1 MNILLESLVYAF
13 SYISLD
19 KAIRALK
26 HFNNMIISQKY
37 KRKFRLAGNG
47 LYLKKIGKIIGTDC
61 IIIGNQFKARE
72 NIRLEAI
79 KDYRGVKFNPLI
91 SIGDN
96 VNMGID
102 CHIGAINSIKIGDN
116 VLMGNRVIITDH
128 NHGNSSYDELET
140 FAVERKL
147 FSKGGV
153 EIGNN
158 VWIGDGVAILPGVVI
173 GENSVIGV
181 NSVVTKNI
189 PPNSIVAGVPAKV
202 IKVVKEKL

>member
-1 MNILLESLVYAF
+1 MNIYLESLTYVLSF
-13 SYISLD
+13 ISLD

-26 HFNNMIISQKY
+26 HFNSMIISQKY
-37 KRKFRLAGNG
+37 KRKFRRAGNG

-61 IIIGNQFKARE
+61 IIIGNNFKVRE

-79 KDYRGVKFNPLI
+79 KNYRGMTFNPLI
-91 SIGDN
+91 SIGNN

-128 NHGNSSYDELET
+128 NHGNGSYEELGV
-140 FAVERKL
+140 FAVERNL

-158 VWIGDGVAILPGVVI
+158 VWIGDGVAILPGTVI
-173 GENSVIGV
+173 GDNSVIGV
-181 NSVVTKNI
+181 NSVVNKNI
-189 PPNSIVAGVPAKV
+189 PPNSMAAGIPAKV
-202 IKVVKEKL
+202 IRVVKEKL